1 MVRVLRNQADASPG
15 GGAAPSNNGTPTA
28 AVPSGQGTTPSASI
42 DVSAIAEQV
51 ARQVNDSVFASLRR
65 AGVIG
70 SDKGATKRVDAND
83 TSAPTTSPAN
93 SAGMSEEHVAKLM
106 RLNRALGAAGLSSE
120 QESAIEKLF
129 KLESPDDVSGWVTTT
144 VRALGFGKANP
155 TPTTTTAPTTSA
167 PNPAPASNGGAPGTP
182 APNYDDSPWTRPQD
196 VVDRLVREKG
206 YPKAARELREALRKA
221 VHGRRFDLP
230 QGR

>member
-15 GGAAPSNNGTPTA
+15 GGATPSNNGSTTA
-28 AVPSGQGTTPSASI
+28 AAPSGSSAPSSAPI

-65 AGVIG
+65 AGVLG
-70 SDKGATKRVDAND
+70 SDKGAKRADAPD
-83 TSAPTTSPAN
+83 TGAPAPAN
-93 SAGMSEEHVAKLM
+93 PVGMSEEHVAKLM
-106 RLNRALGAAGLSSE
+106 RLNRALGAAGLSAE

-129 KLESPDDVSGWVTTT
+129 KLESPDDVSGWVANT
-144 VRALGFGKANP
+144 VRSLGFGKATS
-155 TPTTTTAPTTSA
+155 TPTTAPSVTTA
-167 PNPAPASNGGAPGTP
+167 PNPAPASNGGAPGSP
-182 APNYDDSPWTRPQD
+182 APSYDDAPWSRPQD

-206 YPKAARELREALRKA
+206 YPKAARELRDALQKA
-221 VHGRRFDLP
+221 VRGRRFELP